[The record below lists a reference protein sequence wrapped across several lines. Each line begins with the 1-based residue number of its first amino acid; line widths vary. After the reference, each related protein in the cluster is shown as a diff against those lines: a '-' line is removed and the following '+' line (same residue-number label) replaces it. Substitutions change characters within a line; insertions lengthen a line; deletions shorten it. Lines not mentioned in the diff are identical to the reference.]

1 MPVTPVRSDKID
13 SPQSHRE
20 HRVGEDRPGRT
31 LSSAA
36 ELCELCPSVVNMCAE
51 SRASLTPVAANGIM
65 KGNLGQQM
73 TTKLTVQI
81 DADVA
86 QSVRQYSERR
96 GRTHDQMVSDV
107 LKTVT
112 GEESAREMPLT
123 PVVRELK
130 GALKGKRLNVIAMD

>member
-1 MPVTPVRSDKID
+1 
-13 SPQSHRE
+13 
-20 HRVGEDRPGRT
+20 
-31 LSSAA
+31 
-36 ELCELCPSVVNMCAE
+36 
-51 SRASLTPVAANGIM
+51 
-65 KGNLGQQM
+65 M